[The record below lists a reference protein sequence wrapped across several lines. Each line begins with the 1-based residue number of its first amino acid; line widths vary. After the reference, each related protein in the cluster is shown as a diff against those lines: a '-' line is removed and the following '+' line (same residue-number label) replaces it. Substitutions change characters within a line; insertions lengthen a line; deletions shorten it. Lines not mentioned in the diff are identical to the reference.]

1 MSVLRK
7 PKGFRRTVPLRTAA
21 FTLAEVAVTI
31 AIIGIALV
39 LVLQG
44 INVAKLE
51 SAYTRNLKTA
61 RELAL
66 LTLGQIES
74 GVFEEDA
81 DRKRLFG
88 SYAEQGYPD
97 FEFEAVLGEENFV
110 EDGDYDDRYDPWRRD
125 PRYEREDDEDEDEEE
140 EAKQPYEKIR
150 IKIVFPKIRGYP
162 DELVLERW
170 VAWDQVY
177 AEVEEEE
184 AEQAEAGS

>member
-1 MSVLRK
+1 VRT
-7 PKGFRRTVPLRTAA
+7 FRHPSRSSRHTTQAA

-51 SAYTRNLKTA
+51 AAYTRNLKTA

-66 LTLGQIES
+66 LTLGEIES

-97 FEFEAVLGEENFV
+97 FEFEAVLGEENFI
-110 EDGDYDDRYDPWRRD
+110 EDEYENDRYDPWRRD
-125 PRYEREDDEDEDEEE
+125 SNVRREDDEEDDED
-140 EAKQPYEKIR
+140 AKQPYEKIR
-150 IKIVFPKIRGYP
+150 IKVVYPKIRGYP

-170 VAWDQVY
+170 VSWDQVY
-177 AEVEEEE
+177 AEDEGEEQS
-184 AEQAEAGS
+184 EQEPGEQ